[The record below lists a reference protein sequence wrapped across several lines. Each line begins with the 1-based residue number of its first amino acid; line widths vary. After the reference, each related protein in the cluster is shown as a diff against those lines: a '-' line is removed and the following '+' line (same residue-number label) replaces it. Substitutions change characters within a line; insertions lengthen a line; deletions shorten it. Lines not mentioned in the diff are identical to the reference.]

1 MKVVKLDLLCRQQ
14 QAAEGWFRSWEE
26 VPERALTLTIP
37 TLFQIPK
44 LIVSV
49 PGSRKAQVIRRTL
62 QDPITTDCPSTLL
75 RTHPDVTIYLDT
87 DSAAELNGVSVRP

>member
-1 MKVVKLDLLCRQQ
+1 
-14 QAAEGWFRSWEE
+14 
-26 VPERALTLTIP
+26 
-37 TLFQIPK
+37 

-49 PGSRKAQVIRRTL
+49 PGSRKAQAIRRTL

-87 DSAAELNGVSVRP
+87 DSAAELNSVSVRP